1 MKSMDTILAE
11 SIGEMDVFQK
21 DQFWKQRK
29 SGMPIEA
36 QVNLAKEVLL
46 TESRRITRNNGGSR
60 QLTEAERSE
69 SVMQECDRVLFE
81 GMEKARSTA
90 KGISQ
95 LVERGGEYRRKAE
108 GADDLTESQ
117 RQDLEFCRQLGMSE
131 ADALKVA
138 KSNTIRG

>member
-1 MKSMDTILAE
+1 
-11 SIGEMDVFQK
+11 
-21 DQFWKQRK
+21 
-29 SGMPIEA
+29 
-36 QVNLAKEVLL
+36 
-46 TESRRITRNNGGSR
+46 
-60 QLTEAERSE
+60 
-69 SVMQECDRVLFE
+69 MQEADRVLFE

-95 LVERGGEYRRKAE
+95 LVESGGEYRRKAE

-138 KSNTIRG
+138 KSNAIRG